1 MVKRS
6 KLINDNTRLKDN
18 QVLIS
23 FVQNYSLGYFI
34 DVAVGS
40 VARQTNQFV
49 LQAVVINLR
58 EDLGGTLYQF
68 SAFEKQVLKT
78 YYCRGFIFHEQSY
91 RFLLLLS

>member
-1 MVKRS
+1 MKRC

-40 VARQTNQFV
+40 VAPQTNQFGP
-49 LQAVVINLR
+49 QAVVINLR
-58 EDLGGTLYQF
+58 QDLVSTLYQF

-78 YYCRGFIFHEQSY
+78 Y
-91 RFLLLLS
+91 